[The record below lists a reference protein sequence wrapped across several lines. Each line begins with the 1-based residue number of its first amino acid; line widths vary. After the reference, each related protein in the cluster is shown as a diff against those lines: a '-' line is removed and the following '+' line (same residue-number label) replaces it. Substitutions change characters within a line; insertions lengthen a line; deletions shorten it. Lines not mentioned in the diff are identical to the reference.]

1 MMENNPKK
9 ESMFK
14 NRYLFLKKTIS
25 KIRWQEILAVLILF
39 LAFVFFRS
47 ERKEM
52 SSILPQ
58 LHQAKPIWIFA
69 GILLTFFYV
78 FLQGLMYVAS
88 FRAVGVK
95 LKLTDSIELFLKRN
109 FLSVFLPAGGISS
122 LAFTPIQLQ
131 RRNFDKNSIHKASA
145 IYGFVGIVTV
155 FLVGI
160 PVVAYAALV
169 NKNFG
174 NSWMWLLGVGIF
186 IVLVFW
192 MVNSLRQKG
201 FIYQFIIKHLPSK
214 SNSIDEFFGGKIDR
228 KYFYITVL
236 ISTVIE
242 FCGIF
247 HLLIAMFAFGATGS
261 FSAAA
266 VGYTISVLLMLVSP
280 FLRGLGAV
288 EFTLIYILA
297 NFGFSHSQGLG
308 ITLLYRIFEFWLPLL
323 LGIFAF
329 MWNGRKIIARI
340 LPALAIFILGL
351 INIISV
357 ITPPL
362 ASRLKIGK
370 IYLSDDTMHFSKIL
384 TLIAGILLIVTSA
397 YLLRGLKR
405 GWYFALILAI
415 ISFFGNLIKALDYE
429 EAIVSLIIIFFLVV
443 SRKEYVLKTNRKYL
457 QRGFSWLLGLF
468 AAVLLFNFLSFYFID
483 KRHFGIDFT
492 WSESLYY
499 TIHSFLL
506 FQDNGLNPKTG
517 FARDFEYLNYF
528 LGIVSW
534 LLLIFS
540 VFNVKKLLYTEESS
554 SDFEEAKNLVET
566 YGTSALDFFKISK
579 EKQLFFS
586 ENEEGFV
593 SYRIANSFAFVLEEP
608 VCEESNKEIII
619 QEFENFCKENGLK
632 SVYYR
637 IDEQSLFL
645 FEPFKKQQ
653 LFIGQEAIMNTE
665 TFKLE
670 GKDRKSLR
678 NGLNTLSKKG
688 YTSEIIYS
696 PQSQETLNEI
706 ERISD
711 EWLKEFDK
719 QEMVFS
725 QGMFD
730 RVEIEKQ
737 DLIVLKNPDGK
748 IEAFINIIPDF
759 APEECTYD
767 LIRKTLTAP
776 NGSMDALI
784 VKLVEYA
791 QLKNIQYINFGLTP
805 LGGMKQPDNTAEE
818 IMKFAYN
825 RVGSFKHYQSLRDFK
840 EKYAD
845 RWENKYLIY
854 GTDFD
859 LLQIPAAL
867 NKISKPK

>member
-1 MMENNPKK
+1 MDTNK
-9 ESMFK
+9 ESKLKMMIH
-14 NRYLFLKKTIS
+14 FLKKTIV

-52 SSILPQ
+52 SAIVPQ
-58 LHQAKPIWIFA
+58 LQQAKPLWIMA
-69 GILLTFFYV
+69 GVLLTFFYV

-88 FRAVGVK
+88 FRAVGVQ
-95 LKLTDSIELFLKRN
+95 LKLSDAIELFLKRN

-131 RRNFDKNSIHKASA
+131 RRNFDKNSINQASA
-145 IYGFVGIVTV
+145 IFGFVGIVTV

-160 PVVAYAALV
+160 PVVAYAAFV

-174 NSWMWLLGVGIF
+174 DSWIWLVGVGVF
-186 IVLVFW
+186 IGIVFW
-192 MVNSLRQKG
+192 LVNSLRKKG
-201 FIYQFIIKHLPSK
+201 LVYQFIVKHFPAK
-214 SNSIDEFFGGKIDR
+214 STKIDEFFGGKINK
-228 KYFYITVL
+228 KYFYITIL

-242 FCGIF
+242 FCGII
-247 HLLIAMFAFGATGS
+247 HLLIAMFAFGVSGS

-297 NFGFSHSQGLG
+297 SFGFSHSQGLG

-323 LGIFAF
+323 LGIIAF

-351 INIISV
+351 VNIISV

-362 ASRLKIGK
+362 ANRLEIGK
-370 IYLSDDTMHFSKIL
+370 IYLSENTMHFSKIL
-384 TLIAGILLIVTSA
+384 TLIAGILLVVTSA

-405 GWYFALILAI
+405 GWYFALILAV
-415 ISFFGNLIKALDYE
+415 ISFFGNLLKALDYE
-429 EAIVSLIIIFFLVV
+429 EAIVSLIILFFLIV
-443 SRKEYVLKTNRKYL
+443 SRKEYILKTNRKYMKL
-457 QRGFSWLLGLF
+457 GFSWLVGLF
-468 AAVLLFNFLSFYFID
+468 AGVLLFNFLSFYFID
-483 KRHFGIDFT
+483 QRHFGIDFT
-492 WSESLYY
+492 WTESVYY

-506 FQDNGLNPKTG
+506 FQDNGLTPQTG
-517 FARDFEYLNYF
+517 FARDFEYINYF
-528 LGIVSW
+528 LGIISW

-540 VFNVKKLLYTEESS
+540 VFNVKQLLFTEESS
-554 SDFEEAKNLVET
+554 NNFEEAENLVKT
-566 YGTSALDFFKISK
+566 YGTSSLDFFTLSK

-586 ENEEGFV
+586 EDEEGFI
-593 SYRIANSFAFVLEEP
+593 SYNVANSLAFVLEEP
-608 VCEESNKEIII
+608 VCEERNKKNMI
-619 QEFENFCKENGLK
+619 QEFENYCKKNGLK

-645 FEPFKKQQ
+645 FESFKKQK
-653 LFIGQEAIMNTE
+653 LFIGQEAILTTE
-665 TFKLE
+665 SFKLE
-670 GKDRKSLR
+670 GKERKSLR
-678 NGLNTLSKKG
+678 NGLNTLAKKG
-688 YTSEIIYS
+688 YTSDIIYC
-696 PQSQETLNEI
+696 PQSEEILNEI
-706 ERISD
+706 EHISN

-730 RVEIEKQ
+730 RMEIEKQ
-737 DLIVLKNPDGK
+737 DLIILKNQDEK

-759 APEECTYD
+759 APDECTYD
-767 LIRKTLTAP
+767 LIRKTVDAP
-776 NGSMDALI
+776 NGSMDSLI
-784 VKLVEYA
+784 VKLIEYA
-791 QLKNIQYINFGLTP
+791 KIKNKKYINLGLTP

-818 IMKFAYN
+818 IMNFVYN
-825 RVGSFKHYQSLRDFK
+825 RVGSFKHYQTLRDFK

-845 RWENKYLIY
+845 QWENKYLIY

>member
-1 MMENNPKK
+1 MENNKKK

-14 NRYLFLKKTIS
+14 DIYLFLKKTIL

-52 SSILPQ
+52 ASILPQ
-58 LHQAKPIWIFA
+58 LYHAKPFWIVA
-69 GILLTFFYV
+69 GVLLTGVYILL
-78 FLQGLMYVAS
+78 QAAMYMAS

-95 LKLTDSIELFLKRN
+95 LKLSDAIELFLKRN

-122 LAFTPIQLQ
+122 LAFTPRQLQ
-131 RRNFDKNSIHKASA
+131 RKNYDKNSIHQASA
-145 IYGFVGIVTV
+145 IFGFIGILTV

-160 PVVAYAALV
+160 PVVGYAAFV
-169 NKNFG
+169 NKDFED
-174 NSWMWLLGVGIF
+174 SWIWLSGVGVF
-186 IVLVFW
+186 IAAVFW
-192 MVNSLRQKG
+192 LVYSLRTKG
-201 FIYQFIIKHLPSK
+201 TFYQFLEKHFPKKIS
-214 SNSIDEFFGGKIDR
+214 SIDEFLAGEIQK
-228 KYFYITVL
+228 KYFYLTIF
-236 ISTVIE
+236 ISTLIE

-297 NFGFSHSQGLG
+297 NFGFSHSEGLG
-308 ITLLYRIFEFWLPLL
+308 ITLLYRVFEFWLPLL
-323 LGIFAF
+323 LGLFAF
-329 MWNGRKIIARI
+329 IWNGRKIVARI
-340 LPALAIFILGL
+340 FPALAIFILGL
-351 INIISV
+351 INIVSV

-362 ASRLKIGK
+362 KNRLQLGK
-370 IYLSDDTMHFSKIL
+370 VYLSEDTIHFSKIL
-384 TLIAGILLIVTSA
+384 TLIAGILLVVTSA

-415 ISFFGNLIKALDYE
+415 ISFFGNLFKALDYE
-429 EAIVSLIIIFFLVV
+429 EAIFALFIIILLLI
-443 SRKEYVLKTNRKYL
+443 SRKEYVLKTSRKYL
-457 QRGFSWLLGLF
+457 RLGFSWLMGLLV
-468 AAVLLFNFLSFYFID
+468 AVLLFNFLSFYFID
-483 KRHFGIDFT
+483 KQHFGIDFT

-499 TIHSFLL
+499 TLHSFLL
-506 FQDNGLNPKTG
+506 FQDSGLVPKTG
-517 FARDFEYLNYF
+517 FARDFEYINYF
-528 LGIVSW
+528 LGIVCW

-540 VFNVKKLLYTEESS
+540 LFNIRKLTLTPDATDDFTEAE
-554 SDFEEAKNLVET
+554 NLIKT
-566 YGTSALDFFKISK
+566 YGTSSLDFFKISK
-579 EKQLFFS
+579 EKLFFFS
-586 ENEEGFV
+586 ENIEGFV
-593 SYRIANSFAFVLEEP
+593 SYGVANHLAFVLEEP
-608 VCEESNKEIII
+608 VCEEDHKEKIID
-619 QEFENFCKENGLK
+619 EFEDFCKKNGLK

-645 FEPFKKQQ
+645 FKPFKKQQ
-653 LFIGQEAIMNTE
+653 LFIGQEAIINTE

-670 GKDRKSLR
+670 GKDRKTLR
-678 NGLNTLSKKG
+678 NGLNSLSKKG
-688 YTSEIIYS
+688 YTSEILYS
-696 PQSQETLNEI
+696 PQNEEILDEI
-706 ERISD
+706 ESISE

-730 RVEIEKQ
+730 RSEIEKQ
-737 DLIVLKNPDGK
+737 DIIVIKNESGK
-748 IEAFINIIPDF
+748 MEAFLNIIPDY

-767 LIRKTLTAP
+767 LIRKTVTAP
-776 NGSMDALI
+776 NGSMDALM
-784 VKLVEYA
+784 VKLIEYA
-791 QLKNIQYINFGLTP
+791 KQKKLLYINLGLAP
-805 LGGMKQPDNTAEE
+805 MAGIKEPDNTAEE
-818 IMKFAYN
+818 ILKFVYN

-845 RWENKYLIY
+845 QWENKYLIY
-854 GTDFD
+854 SNDFD
-859 LLQIPAAL
+859 LLQIPVAL

>member
-1 MMENNPKK
+1 MIIKAYP
-9 ESMFK
+9 
-14 NRYLFLKKTIS
+14 FLKKNLA
-25 KIRWQEILAVLILF
+25 KIRWQELLAILILF

-58 LHQAKPIWIFA
+58 LHQAKGLWIFA
-69 GILLTFFYV
+69 GISLTIIYIV
-78 FLQGLMYVAS
+78 LQSLMYVSS

-95 LKLTDSIELFLKRN
+95 LKFSDALELFLKRN

-145 IYGFVGIVTV
+145 IYGFVGILTV

-160 PVVAYAALV
+160 PVVAYAAII

-174 NSWMWLLGVGIF
+174 NSWIWLLGVGVF
-186 IVLVFW
+186 IALVFW
-192 MVNSLRQKG
+192 LVNSLRIKG
-201 FIYQFIIKHLPSK
+201 VFYQFLDQHFPAKI
-214 SNSIDEFFGGKIDR
+214 NSIDDFFGGEIHK
-228 KYFYITVL
+228 KHFYFTIL
-236 ISTVIE
+236 ISTLIE

-288 EFTLIYILA
+288 EFTLIFILA
-297 NFGFSHSQGLG
+297 TFGFSHSQGLG
-308 ITLLYRIFEFWLPLL
+308 ITLLYRVFEFWLPLL
-323 LGIFAF
+323 FGVFAF
-329 MWNGRKIIARI
+329 IWNGRKIVARI
-340 LPALAIFILGL
+340 FPVLAIFILGL
-351 INIISV
+351 INIVSV

-362 ASRLKIGK
+362 QARLQLGK
-370 IYLSDDTMHFSKIL
+370 IYLSEDTIHFSKIL
-384 TLIAGILLIVTSA
+384 TLIAGVLLLVTSA

-405 GWYFALILAI
+405 GWYFAMILAI

-429 EAIVSLIIIFFLVV
+429 EALFALFIIVLLII
-443 SRKEYVLKTNRKYL
+443 SRKEYILKTNRKYL
-457 QRGFSWLLGLF
+457 KRGFSYLIALLLF
-468 AAVLLFNFLSFYFID
+468 VLLFNFLSFYFID
-483 KRHFGIDFT
+483 ERHFGINFT
-492 WSESLYY
+492 WRESVYY
-499 TIHSFLL
+499 TLHSFLL
-506 FQDNGLNPKTG
+506 FQDSGLVAKTG
-517 FARDFEYLNYF
+517 FARDFEYINYF

-540 VFNVKKLLYTEESS
+540 VFNVRKLIKYKERSN
-554 SDFEEAKNLVET
+554 DFEEAENLLKS

-586 ENEEGFV
+586 ENEEGFI
-593 SYRIANSFAFVLEEP
+593 SYRVANSFAFVLEEP
-608 VCEESNKEIII
+608 VCEENDKEIII
-619 QEFENFCKENGLK
+619 HEFESFCQNNGLK

-645 FEPFKKQQ
+645 FQSFKKQK
-653 LFIGQEAIMNTE
+653 LFIGQEAIMNAE

-678 NGLNTLSKKG
+678 NGLNTLGKKG

-696 PQSQETLNEI
+696 PQTEETLMEI
-706 ERISD
+706 EGISN

-730 RVEIEKQ
+730 QAAIETQ
-737 DLIVLKNPDGK
+737 DLIVIKNQEGK

-759 APEECTYD
+759 APNECTYD
-767 LIRKTLTAP
+767 LIRKNLDAP

-791 QLKNIQYINFGLTP
+791 KLKKIRYINLGLTP
-805 LGGMKQPDNTAEE
+805 LGGMKQPNNTAEE

-825 RVGSFKHYQSLRDFK
+825 RLGSFKHYQNLRDFK

-845 RWENKYLIY
+845 HWENKYLIY

-867 NKISKPK
+867 NKISKP

>member
-1 MMENNPKK
+1 MITK
-9 ESMFK
+9 FQI
-14 NRYLFLKKTIS
+14 FFQKTFA

-58 LHQAKPIWIFA
+58 LYQAKPFWIVA
-69 GILLTFFYV
+69 GILLTGVYV
-78 FLQGLMYVAS
+78 LLQALLYLFS
-88 FRAVGVK
+88 FRAVGVR
-95 LKLTDSIELFLKRN
+95 LKLTDGVELFLKRN

-122 LAFTPIQLQ
+122 LAFTPRQLQ
-131 RRNFDKNSIHKASA
+131 RKNYNKNSIHQASA
-145 IYGFVGIVTV
+145 IYGFVGILTV

-160 PVVAYAALV
+160 PVVAYAAMV

-174 NSWMWLLGVGIF
+174 NSWVWLVGVGIF
-186 IVLVFW
+186 LAVVFW
-192 MVNSLRQKG
+192 LVNSLRTKG
-201 FIYQFIIKHLPSK
+201 VIYSFLEKHFPK
-214 SNSIDEFFGGKIDR
+214 KVNTVDEFFGGEINK
-228 KYFYITVL
+228 KYFYITIF
-236 ISTVIE
+236 ISILIE

-308 ITLLYRIFEFWLPLL
+308 ITLLYRVFEFWLPLL
-323 LGIFAF
+323 LGLFAF
-329 MWNGRKIIARI
+329 VWKGRKIIGRI
-340 LPALAIFILGL
+340 FPALSIFILGL

-362 ASRLKIGK
+362 LERLKINR
-370 IYLSDDTMHFSKIL
+370 IYLSEDTMHISKIL
-384 TLIAGILLIVTSA
+384 TLIAGILLTVTSA
-397 YLLRGLKR
+397 YLLQGLKR

-429 EAIVSLIIIFFLVV
+429 EASVALIIIFMLVM

-457 QRGFSWLLGLF
+457 KLGFSWILGLF
-468 AAVLLFNFLSFYFID
+468 AAVILFNFLSFYFID

-492 WSESLYY
+492 WDESLYY
-499 TIHSFLL
+499 TLHSFLL
-506 FQDNGLNPKTG
+506 FQDSGLVPKTG
-517 FARDFEYLNYF
+517 FARDFAYINYF
-528 LGIVSW
+528 LGIISW

-540 VFNVKKLLYTEESS
+540 VFNIKKLVDTTESS
-554 SDFEEAKNLVET
+554 TDFEEAQNLVERF
-566 YGTSALDFFKISK
+566 GTSSLDFFKISK
-579 EKQLFFS
+579 EKQFYFS
-586 ENEEGFV
+586 DQVEGFV
-593 SYRIANSFAFVLEEP
+593 SYSVANHFAFILEEP
-608 VCEESNKEIII
+608 VCDEESKEIII
-619 QEFENFCKENGLK
+619 QEFEDFCTNNGLK

-645 FEPFKKQQ
+645 FKPLKKQK
-653 LFIGQEAIMNTE
+653 LFIGQEAIMNAE
-665 TFKLE
+665 NFKLE
-670 GKDRKSLR
+670 GKDRKTLR
-678 NGLNTLSKKG
+678 NGLNSLAKKG
-688 YTSEIIYS
+688 YHAEILYC
-696 PQSQETLNEI
+696 PQNDEILNEI
-706 ERISD
+706 QSISD

-730 RVEIEKQ
+730 RAEIQQQ
-737 DLIVLKNPDGK
+737 DLIIIKNETGK
-748 IEAFINIIPDF
+748 IEAFLNIIPDY

-767 LIRKTLTAP
+767 LIRKTVTAP
-776 NGSMDALI
+776 NGSMDAMI
-784 VKLVEYA
+784 VKLIEYA
-791 QLKNIQYINFGLTP
+791 KSKNLQYINLGLTP
-805 LGGMKQPDNTAEE
+805 LGGIKDPDNTAEE
-818 IMKFAYN
+818 ILKFVYN
-825 RVGSFKHYQSLRDFK
+825 RIGSFKHYQSLRDFK

-845 RWENKYLIY
+845 QWENKYLIY
-854 GTDFD
+854 GNDFD

-867 NKISKPK
+867 NKITKPK

>member
-1 MMENNPKK
+1 MITK
-9 ESMFK
+9 FQI
-14 NRYLFLKKTIS
+14 FFQKTFA

-58 LHQAKPIWIFA
+58 LYQAKPFWIVA
-69 GILLTFFYV
+69 GILLTGVYV
-78 FLQGLMYVAS
+78 LLQALLYLFS
-88 FRAVGVK
+88 FRAVGVR
-95 LKLTDSIELFLKRN
+95 LKLTDGVELFLKRN

-122 LAFTPIQLQ
+122 LAFTPRQLQ
-131 RRNFDKNSIHKASA
+131 RKNYNKNSIHQASA
-145 IYGFVGIVTV
+145 IYGFVGILTV

-160 PVVAYAALV
+160 PVVAYAAMV

-174 NSWMWLLGVGIF
+174 NSWVWLVGVGIF
-186 IVLVFW
+186 LAVVFW
-192 MVNSLRQKG
+192 LVNSLRTKG
-201 FIYQFIIKHLPSK
+201 VIYSFLEKHFPK
-214 SNSIDEFFGGKIDR
+214 KVNTVDEFFGGEINK
-228 KYFYITVL
+228 KYFYITIF
-236 ISTVIE
+236 ISILIE

-308 ITLLYRIFEFWLPLL
+308 ITLLYRVFEFWLPLL
-323 LGIFAF
+323 LGLFAF
-329 MWNGRKIIARI
+329 VWKGRKIIGRI
-340 LPALAIFILGL
+340 FPALSIFILGL

-362 ASRLKIGK
+362 LERLKINR
-370 IYLSDDTMHFSKIL
+370 IYLSEDTMHISKIL
-384 TLIAGILLIVTSA
+384 TLIAGILLTVTSA
-397 YLLRGLKR
+397 YLLQGLKR

-429 EAIVSLIIIFFLVV
+429 EASVALIIIFMLVM

-457 QRGFSWLLGLF
+457 KLGFSWILGLF
-468 AAVLLFNFLSFYFID
+468 AAVILFNFLSFYFID

-492 WSESLYY
+492 WDESLYY
-499 TIHSFLL
+499 TLHSFLL
-506 FQDNGLNPKTG
+506 FQDSGLVPKTG
-517 FARDFEYLNYF
+517 FARDFAYINYF
-528 LGIVSW
+528 LGIISW

-540 VFNVKKLLYTEESS
+540 VFNIKKLVDTKESS
-554 SDFEEAKNLVET
+554 TDFEEAQNLVERF
-566 YGTSALDFFKISK
+566 GTSSLDFFKISK
-579 EKQLFFS
+579 DKQFYFS
-586 ENEEGFV
+586 DQVEGFV
-593 SYRIANSFAFVLEEP
+593 SYSVANHFAFILEEP
-608 VCEESNKEIII
+608 VSDDESKEIII
-619 QEFENFCKENGLK
+619 QEFEDFCTNNGLK

-645 FEPFKKQQ
+645 FKSLKKQK
-653 LFIGQEAIMNTE
+653 LFIGQEAIMNTDN
-665 TFKLE
+665 FKLE
-670 GKDRKSLR
+670 GKDRKTLR
-678 NGLNTLSKKG
+678 NGLNSLAKKG
-688 YTSEIIYS
+688 YQAEILYCPQTEEII
-696 PQSQETLNEI
+696 NEI
-706 ERISD
+706 QSISD

-730 RVEIEKQ
+730 RGEIQQQ
-737 DLIVLKNPDGK
+737 DLIVIKNETGK
-748 IEAFINIIPDF
+748 IEAFLNIIPDF
-759 APEECTYD
+759 APQECTYD
-767 LIRKTLTAP
+767 LIRKKVTAP
-776 NGSMDALI
+776 NGSMDAMI
-784 VKLVEYA
+784 VKLIEYA
-791 QLKNIQYINFGLTP
+791 KSKNLQYINLGLTP
-805 LGGMKQPDNTAEE
+805 LGGIKDPDNTAEE
-818 IMKFAYN
+818 ILKFVYN
-825 RVGSFKHYQSLRDFK
+825 RIGSFKHYQSLRDFK

-845 RWENKYLIY
+845 QWENKYLIY
-854 GTDFD
+854 GNDFD

-867 NKISKPK
+867 NKITKPK

>member
-1 MMENNPKK
+1 MIENNSKK

-14 NRYLFLKKTIS
+14 NRYLFLKKTIA
-25 KIRWQEILAVLILF
+25 KVRWQEILAVLILF

-52 SSILPQ
+52 SAILPQ

-88 FRAVGVK
+88 FRAVGVN

-131 RRNFDKNSIHKASA
+131 RRNFDKNNIHKASA

-160 PVVAYAALV
+160 PVVAYAAFV

-186 IVLVFW
+186 IAAVFW
-192 MVNSLRQKG
+192 MVNSLRHKG
-201 FIYQFIIKHLPSK
+201 VIYQFIIKHFPSK

-266 VGYTISVLLMLVSP
+266 VGYTISILLMLVSP

-297 NFGFSHSQGLG
+297 NFGFTHSQGLG
-308 ITLLYRIFEFWLPLL
+308 ITLLYRVFEFWLPLL
-323 LGIFAF
+323 FGMFAF

-362 ASRLKIGK
+362 AERLKISK
-370 IYLSDDTMHFSKIL
+370 NYLSEDMMHFSKIL
-384 TLIAGILLIVTSA
+384 TLVAGILLIVTSA

-415 ISFFGNLIKALDYE
+415 ISLFGNLFKALDYE
-429 EAIVSLIIIFFLVV
+429 EAIVSLIIIFFLIA
-443 SRKEYVLKTNRKYL
+443 SRKEYILKTNRKYL
-457 QRGFSWLLGLF
+457 RRGFSWLFGIF
-468 AAVLLFNFLSFYFID
+468 AAVILFNFLSFYFID

-492 WSESLYY
+492 WTESLYY

-506 FQDNGLNPKTG
+506 FQNNGLVPQTG
-517 FARDFEYLNYF
+517 FARDFEYINYF

-540 VFNVKKLLYTEESS
+540 VFNVKKLIFTEESS
-554 SDFEEAKNLVET
+554 NDFDEAKNLVET
-566 YGTSALDFFKISK
+566 YGTSSLDFFKISND
-579 EKQLFFS
+579 KQLFFS
-586 ENEEGFV
+586 ENTEGFI
-593 SYRIANSFAFVLEEP
+593 SYRVANSFAFVLEEP
-608 VCEESNKEIII
+608 VCEERTKVIII
-619 QEFENFCKENGLK
+619 QEFEDYCHKNGLK

-645 FEPFKKQQ
+645 FQSFNKQK
-653 LFIGQEAIMNTE
+653 LFIGQEAIMNIE

-670 GKDRKSLR
+670 GKERKSLR
-678 NGLNTLSKKG
+678 NALNTLAKKG
-688 YTSEIIYS
+688 YTTEILYN
-696 PQSQETLNEI
+696 PQTEETLNEI
-706 ERISD
+706 QGVSD
-711 EWLKEFDK
+711 EWLTEFDK

-730 RVEIEKQ
+730 RMEIKKQ
-737 DLIVLKNPDGK
+737 DLIVLKNQDGR
-748 IEAFINIIPDF
+748 IEAFITIIPDF

-791 QLKNIQYINFGLTP
+791 KLKKNRYLNFGLTP
-805 LGGMKQPDNTAEE
+805 LGGMKQPENTAEE

-825 RVGSFKHYQSLRDFK
+825 RVGSFKHYQSLRNFK

-845 RWENKYLIY
+845 QWENKYLIY

>member
-1 MMENNPKK
+1 MI
-9 ESMFK
+9 K
-14 NRYLFLKKTIS
+14 NSYLFLKKTIL

-52 SSILPQ
+52 ASILPQ
-58 LHQAKPIWIFA
+58 LYQAKPFWIVA
-69 GILLTFFYV
+69 GVLLTGVYI
-78 FLQGLMYVAS
+78 FLQAAMYMAS

-95 LKLTDSIELFLKRN
+95 LKLSDALELFLKRN

-122 LAFTPIQLQ
+122 LAFTPRQIQ
-131 RRNFDKNSIHKASA
+131 RKNYDKNSIHQASA
-145 IYGFVGIVTV
+145 IYGFIGIVTV

-160 PVVAYAALV
+160 PVVAYAAFV

-174 NSWMWLLGVGIF
+174 NSWIWLLGVGIF
-186 IVLVFW
+186 IAAVFW
-192 MVNSLRQKG
+192 LVNSLRTKG
-201 FIYQFIIKHLPSK
+201 FIYHFLEKHFPK
-214 SNSIDEFFGGKIDR
+214 KVTDIDGFFGGEIHK
-228 KYFYITVL
+228 KYFYITIF
-236 ISTVIE
+236 ISTLIE

-297 NFGFSHSQGLG
+297 NFGFSHSEGLG
-308 ITLLYRIFEFWLPLL
+308 ITLLYRVFEFWLPLL
-323 LGIFAF
+323 LGLFAF
-329 MWNGRKIIARI
+329 VWKGRKIVARI
-340 LPALAIFILGL
+340 FPALSIFILGL
-351 INIISV
+351 INIVSV

-362 ASRLKIGK
+362 ADRLRIGK
-370 IYLSDDTMHFSKIL
+370 HYLSEDTMHISKIL
-384 TLIAGILLIVTSA
+384 TLIAGILLVVTSA

-405 GWYFALILAI
+405 GWYFALILAV

-429 EAIVSLIIIFFLVV
+429 EAIVALVIIFMLLM

-457 QRGFSWLLGLF
+457 RLGFSWVVGLF
-468 AAVLLFNFLSFYFID
+468 IAVILFNFLSFYFID
-483 KRHFGIDFT
+483 RRHFGIDFT
-492 WSESLYY
+492 WRESLYY
-499 TIHSFLL
+499 TVQSFFL
-506 FQDNGLNPKTG
+506 FQDNGLIPKTG

-540 VFNVKKLLYTEESS
+540 VFNVRKLVDTKESFD
-554 SDFEEAKNLVET
+554 DFEEAQNLVQM
-566 YGTSALDFFKISK
+566 YGTSPLDFFKVAK
-579 EKQLFFS
+579 DKQFYFS
-586 ENEEGFV
+586 DEVEGFV
-593 SYRIANSFAFVLEEP
+593 SYSVANNFAFVLEEP
-608 VCEESNKEIII
+608 VCEEDHKEKIIE
-619 QEFENFCKENGLK
+619 EFEDFCKKNGLK

-645 FEPFKKQQ
+645 FKPLKKQK

-665 TFKLE
+665 NFKLE
-670 GKDRKSLR
+670 GKDRKTLR
-678 NGLNTLSKKG
+678 NGLNSLAKKG
-688 YTSEIIYS
+688 YTSEILYH
-696 PQSQETLNEI
+696 PQNEEILNEI
-706 ERISD
+706 QNISD

-719 QEMVFS
+719 EEMVFS

-730 RVEIEKQ
+730 RAEIENQ
-737 DLIVLKNPDGK
+737 DLIVIKNEIGK
-748 IEAFINIIPDF
+748 IEAFLNIIPDF

-767 LIRKTLTAP
+767 LIRKTVNAP
-776 NGSMDALI
+776 NGSMDAMI

-791 QLKNIQYINFGLTP
+791 KSKELLYINLGLTP
-805 LGGMKQPDNTAEE
+805 LGGIKEPDNTAEE
-818 IMKFAYN
+818 ILKFVYN
-825 RVGSFKHYQSLRDFK
+825 RIGSFKHYQSLRDFK

-845 RWENKYLIY
+845 QWENKYLIY
-854 GTDFD
+854 GNDFD

-867 NKISKPK
+867 NKITKPK